1 MCLTSDPAGLG
12 TVTPINDLYGLD
24 GATMLK
30 GEKVQR
36 CKLASLYRLLD
47 LFSWAHLANAYITVR
62 SPRGQADLLTS

>member
-1 MCLTSDPAGLG
+1 MTLTSGSAGLG

-62 SPRGQADLLTS
+62 SPQGPADL

>member
-1 MCLTSDPAGLG
+1 M
-12 TVTPINDLYGLD
+12 VTPINDLYGLD
-24 GATMLK
+24 SATMLK

-62 SPRGQADLLTS
+62 DHLGSDLLTSELLMRPVM

>member
-1 MCLTSDPAGLG
+1 M
-12 TVTPINDLYGLD
+12 VTPINDLYGLD
-24 GATMLK
+24 SATMLK

-62 SPRGQADLLTS
+62 SPGTT